1 MLSTQKESMEGEKG
15 ATEILKFIFL
25 EWFESSESFSFS
37 RADGTLLFSLFLAL
51 LVLVCVYSKR
61 IFIRRYSKVSY
72 CTKKKHSKT
81 QVTITLING

>member
-1 MLSTQKESMEGEKG
+1 MEGEKG

-51 LVLVCVYSKR
+51 LVLTCVYQKEYSFADTVKLATAQKKSILKR
-61 IFIRRYSKVSY
+61 KLR
-72 CTKKKHSKT
+72 
-81 QVTITLING
+81 

>member
-1 MLSTQKESMEGEKG
+1 MEGEKG

-51 LVLVCVYSKR
+51 LVLTCVYQKD
-61 IFIRRYSKVSY
+61 YSFAIATVLH
-72 CTKKKHSKT
+72 KKKHSKT